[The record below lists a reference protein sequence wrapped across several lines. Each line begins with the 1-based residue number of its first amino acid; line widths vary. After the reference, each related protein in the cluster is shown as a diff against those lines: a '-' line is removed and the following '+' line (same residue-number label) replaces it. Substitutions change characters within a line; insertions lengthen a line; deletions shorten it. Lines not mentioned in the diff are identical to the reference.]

1 MQCGIDGICVEIWYY
16 LVPLSSAQFWLQRF
30 SPTMM
35 FMVRSCSCFAFNRH
49 FGNTCPAR
57 WGKWENFITIGL
69 VMPTF
74 GSFAHH
80 YEANEK
86 ISSSLVWR
94 YQSFRTF
101 TRSSKLEKICTEVW
115 IVNFISR
122 RKFDDLRDHRWHLF
136 ENFAMKVVE
145 FQFCDVLSRL
155 LEEQGIRT
163 WKFQPFE
170 DARCV

>member
-1 MQCGIDGICVEIWYY
+1 M
-16 LVPLSSAQFWLQRF
+16 
-30 SPTMM
+30 
-35 FMVRSCSCFAFNRH
+35 
-49 FGNTCPAR
+49 
-57 WGKWENFITIGL
+57 
-69 VMPTF
+69 
-74 GSFAHH
+74 
-80 YEANEK
+80 
-86 ISSSLVWR
+86 
-94 YQSFRTF
+94 
-101 TRSSKLEKICTEVW
+101 
-115 IVNFISR
+115 NFISR